1 MQVALIHNKGAGD
14 PDEHSKDRLLALIRD
29 AGHDVT
35 YFSSKKKKEWREA
48 LGKGWDL
55 VAVAGGDGTVGRVA
69 RRLAGCGSPGAVLPL
84 GTANN
89 VARALGVADT
99 PVEALVAG
107 WTSADRCY
115 LDLGMARGPWGERR
129 FVEGVGAGLLAR
141 MMSWLETVD
150 NAPLDHLDDAD
161 ERVASVVRMLRA
173 RLDQCR
179 PAAYTVTLDGRD
191 CSGEYVLVE
200 AMNIPTVGP
209 NLRLAPEAS
218 PTDGL
223 LDVVL
228 LSEKDRAEFREHLRS
243 FFPGHNGAPALT
255 VERARRIEIAWD
267 GFDVHIDDEPW
278 PEEGEDP
285 PARPSTIVVTL
296 ENCAMEFLVPKAG
309 TPKTGSG

>member
-1 MQVALIHNKGAGD
+1 MRLALIHNKGAGD

-35 YFSSKKKKEWREA
+35 YFAAKKKKEWREA
-48 LGKGWDL
+48 LARPWDL
-55 VAVAGGDGTVGRVA
+55 VVVAGGDGTVGRVA

-89 VARALGVADT
+89 IARALGVADT
-99 PVEALVAG
+99 PLETLVAEWG
-107 WTSADRCY
+107 SGERRY
-115 LDLGMARGPWGERR
+115 LDLGVARGPWGEMR

-150 NAPLDHLDDAD
+150 NAPLEHLDDAD
-161 ERVASVVRMLRA
+161 DRVASVVRMLRA

-179 PAAYTVTLDGRD
+179 PAAYTVRLDGRD

-209 NLRLAPEAS
+209 NLRLAPDAD

-228 LSEKDRAEFREHLRS
+228 LSEADRAAFREHLRA

-255 VERARRIEIAWD
+255 VHRARRVELAWD
-267 GFDVHIDDEPW
+267 GFDVHVDDEPW
-278 PEEGEDP
+278 PEEDSKRP
-285 PARPSTIVVTL
+285 KRPATIVLTL
-296 ENCAMEFLVPKAG
+296 ESCAVEFLVPSAAG
-309 TPKTGSG
+309 AR

>member
-1 MQVALIHNKGAGD
+1 MRLALIHNKGAGD

-35 YFSSKKKKEWREA
+35 YFGAKKKKEWREA
-48 LGKGWDL
+48 LARPWDL
-55 VAVAGGDGTVGRVA
+55 VVVAGGDGTVGRVA

-89 VARALGVADT
+89 IARALGVADT
-99 PVEALVAG
+99 PLETLVAEWG
-107 WTSADRCY
+107 SGERRY
-115 LDLGMARGPWGERR
+115 LDLGVARGPWGEMR

-150 NAPLDHLDDAD
+150 NAPLEHLDDAD
-161 ERVASVVRMLRA
+161 DRVASVVRMLRA

-179 PAAYTVTLDGRD
+179 PAAYTVRLDGRD

-209 NLRLAPEAS
+209 NLRLAPDAD

-228 LSEKDRAEFREHLRS
+228 LSEADRAEFREHLRA

-255 VERARRIEIAWD
+255 VRRARRVELAWD
-267 GFDVHIDDEPW
+267 GFDVHVDDEPW
-278 PEEGEDP
+278 PEEDSERP
-285 PARPSTIVVTL
+285 KRPATIVLTL
-296 ENCAMEFLVPKAG
+296 ESCAVEFLVPSAAG
-309 TPKTGSG
+309 AR